1 VSFYTD
7 KLSTQDF
14 PMVFWETRDIDTRET
29 TEYTCGQVSEGKL
42 GVQTFV
48 NLSILN
54 GKIISDLM

>member
-1 VSFYTD
+1 
-7 KLSTQDF
+7 
-14 PMVFWETRDIDTRET
+14 MVFWETRDIDTRET

-54 GKIISDLM
+54 GKIIPDLM

>member
-1 VSFYTD
+1 
-7 KLSTQDF
+7 
-14 PMVFWETRDIDTRET
+14 MVFWETQDIDTWET

-54 GKIISDLM
+54 GKIIPDLM